1 MIQEQPHQP
10 GARADAAHHGGRA
23 GDAAGRQS
31 LPGAA
36 QTIRRATEAGQ
47 GPQPLHQV

>member
-10 GARADAAHHGGRA
+10 GACADAAHHGGRA

-31 LPGAA
+31 LAGAA
-36 QTIRRATEAGQ
+36 QTVRRATEAGQ